1 MLLVSDISAD
11 TTPNASAGG
20 ISGISGISAPY
31 ETPSATELVF
41 TTDPAGT
48 LSLTTQ
54 YVTTYYSGI
63 VSSGAIISTV
73 TFTTKPTPSPQSD
86 LAGGE
91 IAGVVIAA
99 LAGVA
104 LVLVAG
110 WLLLR
115 RRRARNRDQPPPY
128 PTYEDAPH
136 GALQQHEEK
145 DGIPLSELQGEEGR
159 PSEAGGGPLL
169 EMEVP
174 PSELEA
180 EYTRPLSSQAP
191 VEMGIRSPAGTVSKR
206 I

>member
-1 MLLVSDISAD
+1 MSLVSDISAD

-31 ETPSATELVF
+31 ETPSATGPLSN
-41 TTDPAGT
+41 TDPEVT

-54 YVTTYYSGI
+54 YVTTYYSGV

-73 TFTTKPTPSPQSD
+73 TFTTKPTPSPSSD

-99 LAGVA
+99 LAAVA

-115 RRRARNRDQPPPY
+115 RRRSRNRDQPPPY

-136 GALQQHEEK
+136 GALQQEEK
-145 DGIPLSELQGEEGR
+145 DGIPLSELQGEGR
-159 PSEAGGGPLL
+159 PSEAGGEPLL

-191 VEMGIRSPAGTVSKR
+191 VEMGIRSPAGTVPKR
-206 I
+206 H

>member
-1 MLLVSDISAD
+1 MSLVSDISAD

-31 ETPSATELVF
+31 GTPSATELVL
-41 TTDPAGT
+41 TTDPAVT

-63 VSSGAIISTV
+63 VSSGAIVSTV
-73 TFTTKPTPSPQSD
+73 TFTTRPTPSPPSD

-99 LAGVA
+99 LAAVA

-115 RRRARNRDQPPPY
+115 HRRSMYRDKPPPY

-145 DGIPLSELQGEEGR
+145 DGIPLSELQGEGR

-174 PSELEA
+174 PSEMEA

-191 VEMGIRSPAGTVSKR
+191 VEMGIRSPAGTLLQR
-206 I
+206 H

>member
-1 MLLVSDISAD
+1 MSLVSDISAD

-20 ISGISGISAPY
+20 ISGISAP
-31 ETPSATELVF
+31 TNDVPLTTGQVSN
-41 TTDPAGT
+41 TDPVVT
-48 LSLTTQ
+48 LSLTTG

-63 VSSGAIISTV
+63 VSSGAIVSTV
-73 TFTTKPTPSPQSD
+73 TFTTKPTPSPPSD

-115 RRRARNRDQPPPY
+115 RRKSRNRDQPPPY
-128 PTYEDAPH
+128 PSYEDAP
-136 GALQQHEEK
+136 LQHEMK
-145 DGIPLSELQGEEGR
+145 DGVPLSELHGEGR

-169 EMEVP
+169 EVEVP

-180 EYTRPLSSQAP
+180 EYTRSLSSQAP
-191 VEMGIRSPAGTVSKR
+191 VEMGIRSPAGTLSKR
-206 I
+206 H